1 MKLLK
6 VTYEHRAYT
15 EDEAKDAI
23 LKFRNEAK
31 NNGYLVQSAGYT
43 YKSKKKKGDA
53 SHTGSRQ
60 QHRARAD
67 STHDDDDG
75 TPDPSAHSRRA

>member
-31 NNGYLVQSAGYT
+31 ENGYHVGAAGYT
-43 YKSKKKKGDA
+43 YKSKKKKGEVVAEAWIVKCVAIYDEIWDEGEGA
-53 SHTGSRQ
+53 
-60 QHRARAD
+60 
-67 STHDDDDG
+67 
-75 TPDPSAHSRRA
+75 

>member
-23 LKFRNEAK
+23 LKFRNDAK
-31 NNGYLVQSAGYT
+31 EQGYLVGAAGYT
-43 YKSKKKKGDA
+43 YKSKKKKGEVVAEAWVVKCVAVYDEVWDEGGGA
-53 SHTGSRQ
+53 
-60 QHRARAD
+60 
-67 STHDDDDG
+67 
-75 TPDPSAHSRRA
+75 

>member
-31 NNGYLVQSAGYT
+31 DNNYLVSAAGYT
-43 YKSKKKKGDA
+43 YKSKKKKGEVVAEAWVVKCVAVYDEVWDEGEGA
-53 SHTGSRQ
+53 
-60 QHRARAD
+60 
-67 STHDDDDG
+67 
-75 TPDPSAHSRRA
+75 

>member
-1 MKLLK
+1 MTLLK

-31 NNGYLVQSAGYT
+31 DNGYLVQSAGYT
-43 YKSKKKKGDA
+43 YKSKKKKGEVVAEAWVVKCVAVYDEVW
-53 SHTGSRQ
+53 
-60 QHRARAD
+60 D
-67 STHDDDDG
+67 EEE
-75 TPDPSAHSRRA
+75 

>member
-31 NNGYLVQSAGYT
+31 DNGYLVQSAGYT
-43 YKSKKKKGDA
+43 YKSKKKNGEVVAEAWVVKCVAVYDEVWDEGEGA
-53 SHTGSRQ
+53 
-60 QHRARAD
+60 
-67 STHDDDDG
+67 
-75 TPDPSAHSRRA
+75 

>member
-31 NNGYLVQSAGYT
+31 DNGYLVQSAGYT
-43 YKSKKKKGDA
+43 YKNKKKKGEVVAEAWVVKCVAVYDEVWDEGEGA
-53 SHTGSRQ
+53 
-60 QHRARAD
+60 
-67 STHDDDDG
+67 
-75 TPDPSAHSRRA
+75 

>member
-31 NNGYLVQSAGYT
+31 DNGYLVGAAGYT
-43 YKSKKKKGDA
+43 YKSKKKKGKVVAEAWVVKCVAVYDEVWDEGEGA
-53 SHTGSRQ
+53 
-60 QHRARAD
+60 
-67 STHDDDDG
+67 
-75 TPDPSAHSRRA
+75 

>member
-31 NNGYLVQSAGYT
+31 DNVQNYDFRRSNRYYT
-43 YKSKKKKGDA
+43 GWRCYMS
-53 SHTGSRQ
+53 
-60 QHRARAD
+60 
-67 STHDDDDG
+67 
-75 TPDPSAHSRRA
+75 

>member
-31 NNGYLVQSAGYT
+31 ENGYLVGAAGYT
-43 YKSKKKKGDA
+43 YKAKKKKGEVVAEAWVVKCVAIYDEVWDE
-53 SHTGSRQ
+53 GE
-60 QHRARAD
+60 
-67 STHDDDDG
+67 G
-75 TPDPSAHSRRA
+75 V

>member
-23 LKFRNEAK
+23 LKFRAKANEE
-31 NNGYLVQSAGYT
+31 GYTVGAAGYT
-43 YKSKKKKGDA
+43 YKTKKKKGEVVSEAWLVKCVAIYDEIWDE
-53 SHTGSRQ
+53 GE
-60 QHRARAD
+60 
-67 STHDDDDG
+67 G
-75 TPDPSAHSRRA
+75 V

>member
-31 NNGYLVQSAGYT
+31 DNGYLVSAAGYT
-43 YKSKKKKGDA
+43 YKSKKKKREVVAEAWVVKCVAVYDEVWDEGE
-53 SHTGSRQ
+53 GE
-60 QHRARAD
+60 
-67 STHDDDDG
+67 G
-75 TPDPSAHSRRA
+75 K

>member
-23 LKFRNEAK
+23 LKFRAK
-31 NNGYLVQSAGYT
+31 AKEDGYTVGAAGYT
-43 YKSKKKKGDA
+43 YKCKKKKNILTLIFA
-53 SHTGSRQ
+53 FYMEKLYKK
-60 QHRARAD
+60 
-67 STHDDDDG
+67 
-75 TPDPSAHSRRA
+75 

>member
-31 NNGYLVQSAGYT
+31 DNGYLVQSAGYA
-43 YKSKKKKGDA
+43 YKSKKKKGEVVAEAWVVKCVAVYDEVWDEGEGA
-53 SHTGSRQ
+53 
-60 QHRARAD
+60 
-67 STHDDDDG
+67 
-75 TPDPSAHSRRA
+75 